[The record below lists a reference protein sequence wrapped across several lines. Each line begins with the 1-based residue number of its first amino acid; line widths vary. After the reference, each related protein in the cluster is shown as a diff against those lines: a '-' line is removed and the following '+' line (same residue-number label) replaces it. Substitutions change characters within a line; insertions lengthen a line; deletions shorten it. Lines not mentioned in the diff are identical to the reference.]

1 MIKGDCAGAISY
13 LKSGGI
19 IAYPTEAVY
28 GIGCD
33 PYNKDSIKKI
43 TQIKKREPRK
53 SYILVASELSQLSNL
68 ININSLSEEVLN
80 SWPGH
85 NTWLIKPK
93 KNIPSWLMD
102 NENGLIAIRVS
113 SHPEIVKLC
122 QFFKNPII
130 STSANISGNKILK
143 NHHDVERILGSYLD
157 YLVLGNV
164 GEHPEP
170 SIIKDMK
177 TGKVIR

>member
-1 MIKGDCAGAISY
+1 MIKGDCAGAISC

-33 PYNKDSIKKI
+33 PYNKDSVKKI
-43 TQIKKREPRK
+43 TQIKKRESRK

-113 SHPEIVKLC
+113 SHPEIVELC

-143 NHHDVERILGSYLD
+143 NHHDVEKIFGSYLD

>member
-33 PYNKDSIKKI
+33 PYNKDSVKKI
-43 TQIKKREPRK
+43 TQIKKRESNK
-53 SYILVASELSQLSNL
+53 SYILVASELNQLANL
-68 ININSLSEEVLN
+68 ININSLSEEVLD

-93 KNIPSWLMD
+93 NNGPSTC
-102 NENGLIAIRVS
+102 LI
-113 SHPEIVKLC
+113 
-122 QFFKNPII
+122 
-130 STSANISGNKILK
+130 
-143 NHHDVERILGSYLD
+143 
-157 YLVLGNV
+157 
-164 GEHPEP
+164 
-170 SIIKDMK
+170 
-177 TGKVIR
+177 

>member
-1 MIKGDCAGAISY
+1 MIKGDCAGAITC

-33 PYNKDSIKKI
+33 PYNKDSVKKI
-43 TQIKKREPRK
+43 TQIKKRESSK

-68 ININSLSEEVLN
+68 ININSLSEEVLS

-93 KNIPSWLMD
+93 KNIPPWLMD

-113 SHPEIVKLC
+113 SHPEIVELC
-122 QFFKNPII
+122 QFFGNPII
-130 STSANISGNKILK
+130 STSANISGNKVLK
-143 NHHDVERILGSYLD
+143 NHHDVERALGSYLD

-164 GEHPEP
+164 GEYSEP

-177 TGKVIR
+177 TGKAIR

>member
-1 MIKGDCAGAISY
+1 MIKGDCAGAISC

-33 PYNKDSIKKI
+33 PYNKDSVKKI
-43 TQIKKREPRK
+43 TQIKKRESSK
-53 SYILVASELSQLSNL
+53 SYILDASELSQLSNL
-68 ININSLSEEVLN
+68 ININSLSEEVLS

-93 KNIPSWLMD
+93 KNIPPWLMD

-113 SHPEIVKLC
+113 SHPEIVELC

-164 GEHPEP
+164 GEYPEP

>member
-1 MIKGDCAGAISY
+1 MIKGDCAGAISC

-33 PYNKDSIKKI
+33 PYNKNSVKKI
-43 TQIKKREPRK
+43 TQIKKRESRK

-113 SHPEIVKLC
+113 SHPEIVELC

-143 NHHDVERILGSYLD
+143 NHHDVEKIFGSYLD

>member
-1 MIKGDCAGAISY
+1 MIKGDCAGAISC

-33 PYNKDSIKKI
+33 PYNKDSVKKI
-43 TQIKKREPRK
+43 TQIKKRESRK

>member
-1 MIKGDCAGAISY
+1 MIKGDCAGAISC
-13 LKSGGI
+13 LKLGGI

-33 PYNKDSIKKI
+33 PYNKDSVKKI
-43 TQIKKREPRK
+43 TQIKKRESRK

-113 SHPEIVKLC
+113 SHPEIVELC

-143 NHHDVERILGSYLD
+143 NHHDVEKIFGSYLD

>member
-33 PYNKDSIKKI
+33 PYNKDSVKRI
-43 TQIKKREPRK
+43 TQIKKRESYK
-53 SYILVASELSQLSNL
+53 SYILVASELNQLADL
-68 ININSLSEEVLN
+68 ININSLSEEVLD

-93 KNIPSWLMD
+93 KNIPSWLID

-113 SHPEIVKLC
+113 SHPEIVELC

-130 STSANISGNKILK
+130 STSANISGNKVFK
-143 NHHDVERILGSYLD
+143 NHHDVERVLGSYLD

-164 GEHPEP
+164 GEYSEP
-170 SIIKDMK
+170 SIIRDMK

>member
-1 MIKGDCAGAISY
+1 MIKGDCAGAISC

-33 PYNKDSIKKI
+33 PYNKDSVKKI
-43 TQIKKREPRK
+43 TQIKKRESRK

-113 SHPEIVKLC
+113 SHPEIVELC

-143 NHHDVERILGSYLD
+143 NHHDVEKIFGSDLD

>member
-1 MIKGDCAGAISY
+1 MIKGDCAGAISC

-33 PYNKDSIKKI
+33 PYNKNSVKKI
-43 TQIKKREPRK
+43 TQIKKRESRK

-113 SHPEIVKLC
+113 SHPEIVELC

-143 NHHDVERILGSYLD
+143 NHHDVEKIFGSDLD